1 VRADIVE
8 PMTTSTA
15 AQRFPFFR
23 LLVITGAVFAAVTS
37 EFLPTGL
44 LPDMAAELK
53 VSESQ
58 IGLLVTIFA
67 GTVVLTTAPLT
78 AVTNRFSRKWLMV
91 LLLGVF
97 SVANILAALAPSY
110 EFLIGA
116 RILGGAAHGLFWA
129 VTGPYASR
137 LVPRHQLARAISVT
151 GAGGTAAFI
160 LGVPIGTA
168 LGHALGWRL
177 AFAVMAG
184 VVLVFLALVV
194 FLLPP
199 VSHIVPL
206 ATGEIAVPLRRDRT
220 LPAVVIVAVS
230 VTLLIVGQ
238 NTFYTYIVPWAI
250 QIGGVP
256 PDNVSGL
263 LFAYGAA
270 GAIGLVIAGT
280 IGDRYPRSLVALL
293 TVGVGLSVAAVA
305 VYGPGSPAA
314 VVAGLVAWSALF
326 GGLPSLFQTR
336 MLHAASLRMRDTA
349 SAWLTIAFNLAI
361 GLGALL
367 GGFLLDGFGI
377 TVLPYAELV
386 FIAAAL
392 VFILLTD
399 RRRIA
404 AHPSYSRDLPTAS

>member
-1 VRADIVE
+1 
-8 PMTTSTA
+8 MTTRTA
-15 AQRFPFFR
+15 APAFPFFR
-23 LLVITGAVFAAVTS
+23 LLVITGAIFAAVTS

-44 LPDMAAELK
+44 LPDMASELR

-67 GTVVLTTAPLT
+67 GTVVLTTVPLT
-78 AVTNRFSRKWLMV
+78 SLTSRYSRKWLMV
-91 LLLGVF
+91 VLLGVF
-97 SVANILAALAPSY
+97 TIANLLAAIAPNY
-110 EFLIGA
+110 EFLIFA

-137 LVPRHQLARAISVT
+137 LVPRHQLARAVSVT
-151 GAGGTAAFI
+151 GAGGTAAFV

-184 VVLVFLALVV
+184 VVLVFLILVV

-206 ATGEIAVPLRRDRT
+206 ATGEIAVSLRRDST
-220 LPAVVIVAVS
+220 LPAVVIVAIS
-230 VTLLIVGQ
+230 VTLLVIGQ
-238 NTFYTYIVPWAI
+238 NTYYTYIVPWAI
-250 QIGGVP
+250 QIGEVD
-256 PDNVSGL
+256 PDAVSGL

-270 GAIGLVIAGT
+270 GAIGLVVAGMF
-280 IGDRYPRSLVALL
+280 GDRYPRFLVALL
-293 TVGVGLSVAAVA
+293 VAGVGLSVAALA
-305 VYGPGSPAA
+305 VFGPGSTPA
-314 VVAGLVAWSALF
+314 VVAGLVAWSICF

-361 GLGALL
+361 GLGALV
-367 GGFLLDGFGI
+367 GGGLLDTLGI
-377 TVLPYAELV
+377 VSLPWAQVALIAVALAFVLT
-386 FIAAAL
+386 
-392 VFILLTD
+392 TD

-404 AHPSYSRDLPTAS
+404 AHAAYTQDLPTRS

>member
-1 VRADIVE
+1 
-8 PMTTSTA
+8 MTTSTA

-23 LLVITGAVFAAVTS
+23 LLVITGAIFAAVTS

-44 LPDMAAELK
+44 LPDMASELR

-67 GTVVLTTAPLT
+67 GTVVLTTVPLT
-78 AVTNRFSRKWLMV
+78 SLTSRYSRKWLMV

-97 SVANILAALAPSY
+97 AIANRLAAIAPGY

-116 RILGGAAHGLFWA
+116 RVLGGVAHGLFWA
-129 VTGPYASR
+129 VTGPYAAR
-137 LVPRHQLARAISVT
+137 LVPRHQLARAVSVT
-151 GAGGTAAFI
+151 GAGGTAAFV

-184 VVLVFLALVV
+184 VVLVFLVLVV

-220 LPAVVIVAVS
+220 LPAVVIVAIS
-230 VTLLIVGQ
+230 VTLLVIGQ
-238 NTFYTYIVPWAI
+238 NTYYTYIVPWAI
-250 QIGGVP
+250 QVGGVD
-256 PDNVSGL
+256 PDAVSGL

-270 GAIGLVIAGT
+270 GAIGLVVAGMF
-280 IGDRYPRSLVALL
+280 GDRYPRFLVALL
-293 TVGVGLSVAAVA
+293 VAGVGLSVVALAVF
-305 VYGPGSPAA
+305 GPGSAPA
-314 VVAGLVAWSALF
+314 VVAGMVAWSICF

-361 GLGALL
+361 GLGALV
-367 GGFLLDGFGI
+367 GGGLLDGFGI
-377 TVLPYAELV
+377 ASLPWAEAAL
-386 FIAAAL
+386 IAVAL
-392 VFILLTD
+392 VFVLATD

-404 AHPSYSRDLPTAS
+404 SQAVYTQEIATRP